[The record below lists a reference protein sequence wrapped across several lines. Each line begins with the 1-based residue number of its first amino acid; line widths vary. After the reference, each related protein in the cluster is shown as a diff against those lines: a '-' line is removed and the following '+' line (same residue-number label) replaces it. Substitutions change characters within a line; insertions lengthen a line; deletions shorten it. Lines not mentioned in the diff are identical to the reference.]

1 MKRIFQHYEGKI
13 QTFSGSQFST
23 VKAVVHA
30 PDNSVMVLW
39 LQEEQKRVW
48 YRLFVD
54 GIYCGIDQFSDDESL
69 EDMDDD
75 IIIVDHSAW
84 FKGKTVLE
92 AGVSSGK
99 KGTSDIVVT
108 LKFAESECRLVYRSE
123 DNDCG
128 LEFVMSSPPAV

>member
-13 QTFSGSQFST
+13 QALSGSQFST

-39 LQEEQKRVW
+39 LQEEQKAVW

-54 GIYCGIDQFSDDESL
+54 GIYCGIDQFPDDESL

-75 IIIVDHSAW
+75 IIIIDHSAW
-84 FKGKTVLE
+84 FEGKTVLD

-99 KGTSDIVVT
+99 KDSSDIVVS
-108 LKFAESECRLVYRSE
+108 LKFAESECRLVYQSE
-123 DNDCG
+123 DNECG
-128 LEFVMSSPPAV
+128 LNFIEIS